1 MQRDLRSNR
10 IGRIAVLVAAVAAA
24 TIAATVGLRAEP
36 SAKAGRHMSYY
47 EVRRGLFALSKI
59 KTAPIVMLGNSLTE
73 AGPWTD
79 LTGCLSIA
87 NRGIGGDTTAKLR
100 DRLDDVVAL
109 QPRAIFL
116 MIGVNDITLGIPG
129 ETTAGNLRAILDRLG
144 GTDAHVFMSYV
155 LPVTSSYGKKRINK
169 EIPLLNA
176 VIAKLAAGRPEGHA
190 DRRAAIAAWRR
201 RLFARGIRLRWP
213 ASHTEGLCRPARR
226 HCAIRRAIL
235 LAVKIPSMR
244 LRPHNRDFR
253 DRSHA
258 VSCQQM

>member
-1 MQRDLRSNR
+1 M
-10 IGRIAVLVAAVAAA
+10 AVAAVATAA
-24 TIAATVGLRAEP
+24 IAATGSLRAEP

-100 DRLDDVVAL
+100 DRLDEVVAL

-116 MIGVNDITLGIPG
+116 MIGVNDITLGVPG

-144 GTDAHVFMSYV
+144 GTGAHVFMSYV

-169 EIPLLNA
+169 DDP
-176 VIAKLAAGRPEGHA
+176 AAERGGCQTRRRPAQGHP
-190 DRRAAIAAWRR
+190 DRRAAVAAWYR

-213 ASHTEGLCRPARR
+213 ASHTEGLYHPARR
-226 HCAIRRAIL
+226 HRAIRRAVL
-235 LAVKIPSMR
+235 LAVKK
-244 LRPHNRDFR
+244 FR
-253 DRSHA
+253 QCACAHTIGISVIA
-258 VSCQQM
+258 VTP

>member
-10 IGRIAVLVAAVAAA
+10 IGRSAVLAAAIVAAA
-24 TIAATVGLRAEP
+24 IVATGGLRAEP
-36 SAKAGRHMSYY
+36 SAKTGRHMSYY

-116 MIGVNDITLGIPG
+116 MIGVNDITLNVPH
-129 ETTAGNLRAILDRLG
+129 ETTAANLRAIFDRLG
-144 GTDAHVFMSYV
+144 GTDAHLFVSYV
-155 LPVTSSYGKKRINK
+155 LPVTARYPKKRVNK
-169 EIPLLNA
+169 EIPQLNE
-176 VIAKLAAGRPEGHA
+176 VIAKLAAGRPKVTMIDARPSLGGA
-190 DRRAAIAAWRR
+190 DGYLREEFAYDGLHLTPKGYAVLRDAIA
-201 RLFARGIRLRWP
+201 
-213 ASHTEGLCRPARR
+213 
-226 HCAIRRAIL
+226 
-235 LAVKIPSMR
+235 
-244 LRPHNRDFR
+244 PHVAQYC
-253 DRSHA
+253 SP
-258 VSCQQM
+258 

>member
-1 MQRDLRSNR
+1 
-10 IGRIAVLVAAVAAA
+10 
-24 TIAATVGLRAEP
+24 
-36 SAKAGRHMSYY
+36 MSYY

-59 KTAPIVMLGNSLTE
+59 KTAPIVMLGDSLTE

-176 VIAKLAAGRPEGHA
+176 VIAKLAAGRPKVTLIDARPSLRGA
-190 DRRAAIAAWRR
+190 DGYLREEFAYDGLHLTPKGYAVLRDAIAPYVAQYC
-201 RLFARGIRLRWP
+201 LP
-213 ASHTEGLCRPARR
+213 
-226 HCAIRRAIL
+226 
-235 LAVKIPSMR
+235 
-244 LRPHNRDFR
+244 
-253 DRSHA
+253 
-258 VSCQQM
+258 